1 MTTVN
6 HTIETEY
13 DREMASKLIEVR
25 AVPFT
30 LTLTDGKHRTTAQ
43 NKLQHM
49 WMAEIAQQRG
59 DMTPDEARAYCKLT
73 IGVPLLREENEAFRL
88 KYDEVVRP
96 LPYEQ
101 KLAIMMEP
109 LDLPV
114 TRLMTTKQKTEYL
127 DRISRHFGEQGIIL
141 TMPDDL
147 RQPKPETD
155 DAPPQ
160 ASGADEITSPE
171 TEDAA
176 VPPKATAAA
185 SSNLFKWAYADGE
198 LVHLRDFARKAL
210 NQAGD
215 DTNSVPAKIYDLE
228 GMEAGYRGTAIKS
241 DDGIKS
247 LDGMLKAINAVING
261 KRSKEQAALYI
272 ATEFLDCDVLALGRM
287 A

>member
-6 HTIETEY
+6 RTIETEH

-49 WMAEIAQQRG
+49 WMAEIAHQRG

-101 KLAIMMEP
+101 KLSIMMEP

-127 DRISRHFGEQGIIL
+127 DRIARHFGEQGIIL
-141 TMPDDL
+141 TMPDDMHHA
-147 RQPKPETD
+147 KPETD
-155 DAPPQ
+155 DTPPQ
-160 ASGADEITSPE
+160 VSGADEITSPG

-176 VPPKATAAA
+176 VDPAPKATAVA
-185 SSNLFKWAYADGE
+185 SSNLLKWRYADGE
-198 LVHLRDFARKAL
+198 LIHLRDFARKAL
-210 NQAGD
+210 D
-215 DTNSVPAKIYDLE
+215 DATSDNDAPAKDALIERMRLDYMDV
-228 GMEAGYRGTAIKS
+228 IHS
-241 DDGIKS
+241 DDGVT
-247 LDGMLKAINAVING
+247 AINSILKSVAAVING

-272 ATEFLDCDVLALGRM
+272 ATEFLDGADIGRM